1 MAAAEASTADQQQH
15 PASRAAR
22 ATPSNRSE
30 GEKARP
36 RRGARGGF
44 GRVKREPRTA
54 APPLGTVLSDALA
67 LALQA
72 QHAREKPCSAISGS
86 AGSRTEQ
93 GPRTEQHDEPL
104 QGGEAL
110 EMGKSAA
117 KAGSAVAA
125 PRTAAA
131 PAASVNSTR
140 HAVDNKNIASL
151 RPATAGGVKGRES
164 GGGESADATTRGS
177 PHTSSREERAR
188 SRCASSNEGARRSH
202 FSADLGPALA
212 EATLEIES
220 PMVPPLVQGTSSE
233 PGPGSLS
240 EAGTSWAG
248 LIGATSTAQP
258 RVQLLAA
265 QEADSPAEALRLAGR
280 VDAEQTF
287 GALSFPSR
295 PLPSLSVPQQAHT
308 TDFWHPRKNKA
319 RVASSAEGPA
329 ALAPA
334 RTACPGLPLSQP
346 AVRPLRRTS
355 AQEHWQRGAMAAAP
369 AERAPSLA
377 TPRVQSPRRQ
387 VEYYFSASNLQKDFF
402 LRRHIEADAHGFV
415 ALELLNSFPRMRTFG
430 LTPEQLATRLA
441 SSSIL
446 EVDAPA
452 GRVRRRPMP
461 SPTAACAVGPGP
473 APFSYHAFYSAAA
486 PTGLPSQDWRYAA

>member
-1 MAAAEASTADQQQH
+1 
-15 PASRAAR
+15 
-22 ATPSNRSE
+22 
-30 GEKARP
+30 
-36 RRGARGGF
+36 
-44 GRVKREPRTA
+44 
-54 APPLGTVLSDALA
+54 
-67 LALQA
+67 
-72 QHAREKPCSAISGS
+72 
-86 AGSRTEQ
+86 
-93 GPRTEQHDEPL
+93 
-104 QGGEAL
+104 
-110 EMGKSAA
+110 MGKPAA

-131 PAASVNSTR
+131 PGASVNSTR
-140 HAVDNKNIASL
+140 HAVDNENIASL
-151 RPATAGGVKGRES
+151 RPATAGRVKGRES

-188 SRCASSNEGARRSH
+188 SRCASSNDTGARRSH
-202 FSADLGPALA
+202 FSADLPAALA

-334 RTACPGLPLSQP
+334 RTACPGLPLAQP

-415 ALELLNSFPRMRTFG
+415 ALELLNSFPQSSLVKPAPPYPQPVAEVARLCLSLQITAPRSSPPQAFFQG
-430 LTPEQLATRLA
+430 ERPSPAGAASVPRKVSASIGFCCRAPLLFFYPGACGPSASPRNNSRRAWPPRRSWKSTPPLVAYAGARCQALPQPAP
-441 SSSIL
+441 S
-446 EVDAPA
+446 APA
-452 GRVRRRPMP
+452 PRLSRTMLSTLLRQRDCHRR
-461 SPTAACAVGPGP
+461 
-473 APFSYHAFYSAAA
+473 
-486 PTGLPSQDWRYAA
+486 TGATLPD